1 MNVASFFN
9 SKIIKPV
16 AEAPIASKSP
26 LVAPALV
33 ALLDIAGPSYFPVPA
48 NLIAFVSVEDPL
60 NCISTDPDN
69 AHLHQL
75 FFLFIL
81 RKFRITNKLIA
92 NNLTSLIINLYHFCV
107 FFIGLQN
114 LDQTNAQLLLI
125 AINLVVYICLYI
137 FLSKFSKTLQ

>member
-1 MNVASFFN
+1 M
-9 SKIIKPV
+9 KPV
-16 AEAPIASKSP
+16 AEAPIDSKSP
-26 LVAPALV
+26 LLAPVFV
-33 ALLDIAGPSYFPVPA
+33 ALLDIAGPSYLPVPA
-48 NLIAFVSVEDPL
+48 SLRVCVSVEAPL

-81 RKFRITNKLIA
+81 RKFGIANKLIA

-107 FFIGLQN
+107 FFVGLQN